1 MKSFIAA
8 VAVAATALV
17 LPSCS
22 SPAAEDHTE
31 HQSGSESSPAA
42 QPADFNADDIAFA
55 SNMIPHH
62 QQAVA
67 LSELVPDR
75 STDPAVIKLAADIA
89 AAQGPEIETMK
100 VLLVQWR
107 EGGSGDEP
115 APDPHAGHGAPM
127 QGMVDEATMKTLE
140 TLRGNEFD
148 TLWLTSMIGHHR
160 GAIEMAKAEIANGVN
175 ADAKNVAQHIVTSQE
190 AEIAQMQQMG
200 TVTNDE

>member
-8 VAVAATALV
+8 LAVAATALV

-22 SPAAEDHTE
+22 SPPTEDHTE
-31 HQSGSESSPAA
+31 HQSGTESSAA
-42 QPADFNADDIAFA
+42 QHPADFNADDIAFA
-55 SNMIPHH
+55 TNMIPHH
-62 QQAVA
+62 QQAVQ

-100 VLLVQWR
+100 VLLVQWK

-115 APDPHAGHGAPM
+115 APETHGGHGAPM

-148 TLWLTSMIGHHR
+148 TLWLTSMIGHHQ

-190 AEIAQMQQMG
+190 AEITQMQQMG
-200 TVTNDE
+200 TVTHDG

>member
-8 VAVAATALV
+8 LAVAATALV

-22 SPAAEDHTE
+22 SPPTEDHTE
-31 HQSGSESSPAA
+31 NQSGTESSAA
-42 QPADFNADDIAFA
+42 QHPADFNADDIAFA
-55 SNMIPHH
+55 TNMIPHH
-62 QQAVA
+62 QQAVQ

-100 VLLVQWR
+100 VLLVQWK

-115 APDPHAGHGAPM
+115 APETHGGHGAPM

-148 TLWLTSMIGHHR
+148 TLWLTSMIGHHQ

-190 AEIAQMQQMG
+190 
-200 TVTNDE
+200 